1 MRFSEQKA
9 SALRERYNYL
19 VGRIFFMQGK
29 EYKVKDINLFCI
41 MSMYGND
48 YCVRV
53 LLEPQNDPS
62 SISYQFLDDFLEKAN
77 IEFEPSDFH

>member
-1 MRFSEQKA
+1 MRFSEQA
-9 SALRERYNYL
+9 ALAIRERYHYL
-19 VGRIFFMQGK
+19 IGRNFVVQGK

-53 LLEPQNDPS
+53 LLEPVDDPS
-62 SISYQFLDDFLEKAN
+62 SISYLFLDNFLEKAN